1 MVHAQESAHVNEFNK
16 TAEWLNQF
24 QIMTKIG
31 VTPEQVKVDPVAQAL
46 LKATLESLPVRDH
59 EIQALAQQNMKQYE
73 WSHETSKESVLS
85 KESLGVIAT
94 GCAAS
99 APKAKAVAMTG
110 APTGTAPVTI
120 NYGVACKGFRT
131 QMTKCIK
138 ELEKWSSKL
147 RILDVLF
154 FSRCRN

>member
-99 APKAKAVAMTG
+99 DHQLWGCLQRLPNPDDEVHQGVGEVVFKAED
-110 APTGTAPVTI
+110 P
-120 NYGVACKGFRT
+120 
-131 QMTKCIK
+131 
-138 ELEKWSSKL
+138 
-147 RILDVLF
+147 
-154 FSRCRN
+154 

>member
-1 MVHAQESAHVNEFNK
+1 MDTNYK
-16 TAEWLNQF
+16 WWLN
-24 QIMTKIG
+24 KII
-31 VTPEQVKVDPVAQAL
+31 
-46 LKATLESLPVRDH
+46 SLIQSSISASLWMCYH